1 MVNRLSPL
9 ETSISHQTIRFKPGG
24 PAATFEVAVVNGS
37 EQFATFLLDVNAPG
51 ADPATDYRW
60 YQLSPEI
67 ATKKPP
73 GDRTIFRVSILNN
86 PVPGFI
92 GTLNLTVRIF
102 SLELKEEDRQ
112 LVRLVVEQGIEAAPL
127 TLTLPVQTFS
137 VRPGETIEIPVELHN
152 PSQVPIEAVLQC
164 TDLPAD
170 WTITQ
175 PEKLPKVNPG
185 TEVETFLQCQ
195 VPPTAQVPSQG
206 YPFTVTALQPN
217 GLNSTVRGTVQ
228 VLPDGY
234 LEARFEPTEQD
245 IPGGAD
251 GEAQTATFIVA
262 VENASNLFE
271 QVNLEVTRTTL
282 PSEAIASLGAAIVQ
296 PGETA
301 HLALEVA
308 PKRPLLGPPRRHA
321 LDVAARLANPQ
332 LDVRNDSQTL
342 TLWVKPRIPFLL
354 QIAGGM
360 LLTLLLLLPFL
371 LRPSGHTGPVS
382 DLEISGDADRI
393 VTGSSDQTLRRWRV
407 EGNTLKPNGVLAKLD
422 KAARVVRLR
431 PVHNNIV
438 AVGLENG
445 EISLWDLLSNR
456 REPLQT
462 LVDDKANR
470 VLSLE
475 FTPDANY
482 LFSSHGSGAVLQW
495 AVGEELSGSA
505 SRNRPIR
512 DKTFDFAV
520 YDLARIGE
528 QGKQLAIAGRYNR
541 LILWN
546 WQTDTLHTLGDQ
558 RGSQNDYIQ
567 SLAVPDFK
575 PYRLAVADNQGRIRL
590 WDLSQC
596 EPEAKANCEELLEDW
611 RGHGDRP
618 VRSLAFSANGCYL
631 VSVGDDRRVMLW
643 PLGSD
648 GRRTP
653 RWQNG
658 QQVLKTG
665 QKLNTVG
672 VVLTDDQI
680 LVSSGGDD
688 HQVRLNALNR
698 TKLQQDPGM
707 CDAR

>member
-1 MVNRLSPL
+1 MVNRLSTL
-9 ETSISHQTIRFKPGG
+9 ETSLSQQIIRLKPGG
-24 PAATFEVAVVNGS
+24 PAATFEVVVVNGS
-37 EQFATFLLDVNAPG
+37 EQFATFLLDIDAPG
-51 ADPATDYRW
+51 ADPTTDYRW

-73 GDRTIFRVSILNN
+73 GDRTVFRVSIINN
-86 PVPGFI
+86 PVPGFV
-92 GTLNLTVRIF
+92 GTMNLTVRIF
-102 SLELKEEDRQ
+102 SLELQEEERQ
-112 LVRLVVEQGIEAAPL
+112 IVRLVVEQGIEAAPL
-127 TLTLPVQTFS
+127 ELTLPVQIFS
-137 VRPGETIEIPVELHN
+137 LHPGATIEIPVELHN
-152 PSQVPIEAVLQC
+152 PSQVPVEATLQC
-164 TDLPAD
+164 HGLPAD
-170 WTITQ
+170 WVIAQ

-185 TEVETFLQCQ
+185 TEAETFLQCQ
-195 VPPTAQVPSQG
+195 VPPMAQVPSQG

-217 GLNSTVRGTVQ
+217 GLSSSAQGTIQ
-228 VLPDGY
+228 ILPDGY
-234 LEARFEPTEQD
+234 LEARYEPTEQD
-245 IPGGAD
+245 IPGAD
-251 GEAQTATFIVA
+251 GEAQTATFMVA

-271 QVNLEVTRTTL
+271 QISLEVPQTTL
-282 PSEAIASLGAAIVQ
+282 PPEAVVSLGTAVAR

-301 HLALEVA
+301 HLELEVA
-308 PKRPLLGPPRRHA
+308 PKRPWLGPPRRHV
-321 LDVAARLANPQ
+321 LDVMTRVANPQ

-342 TLWVKPRIPFLL
+342 TLWVKPRISFLL
-354 QIAGGM
+354 QLAGGM
-360 LLTLLLLLPFL
+360 LLALLLLLPFL

-382 DLEISGDADRI
+382 DLEVSGDADRI
-393 VTGSSDQTLRRWRV
+393 VSGSSDQTLRRWRI
-407 EGNTLKPNGVLAKLD
+407 EGDHLKPNGVLGKLD
-422 KAARVVRLR
+422 KAVRVVRLR
-431 PVHNNIV
+431 PVNNNVV

-445 EISLWDLLSNR
+445 EISLWDVLSNR
-456 REPLQT
+456 KKPLQT

-495 AVGEELSGSA
+495 AVGQELSGSA
-505 SRNRPIR
+505 SRSRPVR
-512 DKTFDFAV
+512 DKEFDFAV

-528 QGKQLAIAGRYNR
+528 QGSQLAIAGRYNR
-541 LILWN
+541 LVLWN
-546 WQTDTLHTLGDQ
+546 WQNDVTHNLGDQ

-567 SLAVPDFK
+567 SLAVPDFR

-596 EPEAKANCEELLEDW
+596 VPEARANCEELLEDW

-618 VRSLAFSANGCYL
+618 VRAIAFSANGCYL
-631 VSVGDDRRVMLW
+631 ASVGDDRRVMLW
-643 PLGSD
+643 PLGAD

-658 QQVLKTG
+658 QSVLKRQ
-665 QKLNTVG
+665 QKLNAVG

-688 HQVRLNALNR
+688 HQVRLNVLNR
-698 TKLQQDPGM
+698 TQLQQDPGT